1 MAGDG
6 CRRDYIAVLVDGHL
20 DHDRARCV
28 RLPGDCRIS
37 RFRKTDGFTIQHAA
51 GDGGPRRCWLG
62 RWWRWWFTG
71 DIDAGRTSDD
81 ARTGARTSGNWSSC
95 IRVRLAQHCR
105 HASSYWRDVAGFR
118 RYLFRD
124 QLGPRYVSNQFLADV
139 NVLLIHLLRLRFLWF
154 LRLILL
160 WRYRHWCDQCRK
172 LQILPVK

>member
-28 RLPGDCRIS
+28 RLPGDCRVS

-51 GDGGPRRCWLG
+51 GDRGTGGWF
-62 RWWRWWFTG
+62 WRWRWRWITG
-71 DIDAGRTSDD
+71 DVHAGGTSDD
-81 ARTGARTSGNWSSC
+81 ARTGARTRCNRSSS
-95 IRVRLAQHCR
+95 IGVIAAQHR
-105 HASSYWRDVAGFR
+105 GHAASYRRDVAGFR